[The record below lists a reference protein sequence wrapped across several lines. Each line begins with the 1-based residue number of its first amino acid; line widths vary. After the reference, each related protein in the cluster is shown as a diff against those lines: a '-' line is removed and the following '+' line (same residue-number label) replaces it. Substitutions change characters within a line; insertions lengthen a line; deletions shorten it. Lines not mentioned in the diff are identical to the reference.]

1 MDSWRAEG
9 LHRDLRG
16 WPPGKLK
23 DAAVYW
29 AGGGKRVEDK
39 TKEDA
44 AAFGIVLPEQPA
56 SESADFEVWDENWDV
71 VMMFLRMQTQWTT
84 TMAGYMGLRYDVLLA
99 AGGMFDLYNVENRR
113 EMLEDLQTMEAAAL
127 SELAKDKDG

>member
-1 MDSWRAEG
+1 LDSRCAEG
-9 LHRDLRG
+9 LHRDIRG
-16 WPPGKLK
+16 RPPGKLR

-44 AAFGIVLPEQPA
+44 AAFGIVLPEEPA
-56 SESADFEVWDENWDV
+56 ERSNDFEVWDENWDA

-113 EMLEDLQTMEAAAL
+113 EMLEDLQIMEAAAL
-127 SELAKDKDG
+127 SKLAKDKDG